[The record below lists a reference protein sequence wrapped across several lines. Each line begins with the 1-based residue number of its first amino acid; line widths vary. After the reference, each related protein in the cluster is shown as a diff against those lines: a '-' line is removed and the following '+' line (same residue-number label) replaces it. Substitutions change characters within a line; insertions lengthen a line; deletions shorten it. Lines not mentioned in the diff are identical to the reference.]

1 MSIPRVN
8 AMLCV
13 PCKSIVNVVG
23 VNVVGDGCPVHQ
35 SLVTHLTAAED
46 KLAEMQKNLAPKK
59 L

>member
-1 MSIPRVN
+1 
-8 AMLCV
+8 MLCV